1 MENENMLHSLMKITR
16 PTKIVLE
23 AIVVPPM
30 RKTDNPYYGEIE
42 EYMVIE
48 GIIAFNYQN
57 RVNSQR
63 IEEMLPPT
71 FKSAPRAWGVRVRN
85 SPLVYH
91 NKKFYL
97 EVMCQQLIFR
107 EYRYLG
113 TTLRIDESNIE
124 PFLIKPG
131 QTDRQGID
139 NPIICRDFAIENIKA
154 WEALEA
160 TA

>member
-1 MENENMLHSLMKITR
+1 MAENMLHSLMKITR
-16 PTKIVLE
+16 PTKVMLE
-23 AIVVPPM
+23 TRIIPPM
-30 RKTDNPYYGEIE
+30 RKTNNPFYGEIE
-42 EYMVIE
+42 EYMIVE

-71 FKSAPRAWGVRVRN
+71 FKSAPRQWGIRVRN

-97 EVMCQQLIFR
+97 EVMCQELIFR
-107 EYRYLG
+107 EYRYIG
-113 TTLRIDESNIE
+113 TNIPVDELDVE
-124 PFLIKPG
+124 PFIIKG
-131 QTDRQGID
+131 GESARQQLD
-139 NPIICRDFAIENIKA
+139 NPIICRDFALENIVSWQKI
-154 WEALEA
+154 EA